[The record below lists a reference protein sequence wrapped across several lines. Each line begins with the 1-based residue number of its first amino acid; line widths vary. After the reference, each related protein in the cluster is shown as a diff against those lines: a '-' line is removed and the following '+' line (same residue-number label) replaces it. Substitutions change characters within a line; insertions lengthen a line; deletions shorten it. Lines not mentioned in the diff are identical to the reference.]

1 MKEIIDDVKQTIAQK
16 QIRWAYPILLKLQ
29 KYDYHLA
36 IKWAVECIQIY
47 ASEFNPDKLSQMNK
61 YIQKAIEEPNVLTS
75 LQCVEIS
82 KELWYSPEREDIQTA
97 VARLWW
103 SIAAFKDGEED
114 EGAIEATMTVRH
126 LHTKIALSLISNL
139 FTPNI
144 NYCISLLIFCR
155 KFFVTLIICCL
166 C

>member
-29 KYDYHLA
+29 KCDYHLA

-61 YIQKAIEEPNVLTS
+61 YIQKAIEEQNVLTP
-75 LQCVEIS
+75 LQCMEIA

-114 EGAIEATMTVRH
+114 EGAIEATMTVE
-126 LHTKIALSLISNL
+126 LVLPDISNR
-139 FTPNI
+139 
-144 NYCISLLIFCR
+144 SLLDRYLEAALRIYEEYE
-155 KFFVTLIICCL
+155 LQN
-166 C
+166 

>member
-114 EGAIEATMTVRH
+114 EGTIEATMTVE
-126 LHTKIALSLISNL
+126 LVLPDISNR
-139 FTPNI
+139 
-144 NYCISLLIFCR
+144 SLLDRYLEAALRIYEEYESQN
-155 KFFVTLIICCL
+155 
-166 C
+166 

>member
-114 EGAIEATMTVRH
+114 EGAIEATMTVE
-126 LHTKIALSLISNL
+126 LVLPDISNR
-139 FTPNI
+139 
-144 NYCISLLIFCR
+144 SLLDRYLEAALRIYEEYESQN
-155 KFFVTLIICCL
+155 
-166 C
+166 